1 MNIHGASGSDS
12 HRETSQKRSNI
23 PDSTTATLGTV
34 TAPEAPPVANE
45 DRGIIGQSAQLYRE
59 LPFIPAGTIPT
70 ADELVLELYF
80 KRHPID
86 QVISL
91 EFVDEMN
98 SNVLK
103 VFHEDP
109 AAVSDTLSAIGHVYS
124 IEKEKS
130 LIPILDRR
138 ARILSRLRVKR
149 DLEQILIML
158 LGLCA
163 LDVREFVFL

>member
-1 MNIHGASGSDS
+1 MESEG
-12 HRETSQKRSNI
+12 
-23 PDSTTATLGTV
+23 
-34 TAPEAPPVANE
+34 
-45 DRGIIGQSAQLYRE
+45 RGMIGQPAQLCRE
-59 LPFIPAGTIPT
+59 LPLIPAGMIPI

-80 KRHPID
+80 KRHPFE

-163 LDVREFVFL
+163 LEVREYFFLGIPFGYNLIPIDD

>member
-1 MNIHGASGSDS
+1 MLP
-12 HRETSQKRSNI
+12 NI
-23 PDSTTATLGTV
+23 PDGTPATPETV
-34 TAPEAPPVANE
+34 TAPEAPPIAIE
-45 DRGIIGQSAQLYRE
+45 SECRGIISQCAQICRE
-59 LPFIPAGTIPT
+59 LPLIPAGSIPT

-80 KRHPID
+80 QRHPFE
-86 QVISL
+86 QVMSL

-98 SNVLK
+98 SNVFK

-109 AAVSDTLSAIGHVYS
+109 TAVSDTLSAIGHVYS
-124 IEKEKS
+124 IEKENS

-149 DLEQILIML
+149 DLEQILVML

-163 LDVREFVFL
+163 LEVR